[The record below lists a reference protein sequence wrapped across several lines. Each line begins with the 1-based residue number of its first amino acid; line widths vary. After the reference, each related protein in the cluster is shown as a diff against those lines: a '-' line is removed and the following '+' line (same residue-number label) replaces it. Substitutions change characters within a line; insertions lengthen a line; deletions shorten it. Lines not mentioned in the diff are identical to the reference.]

1 MAEEEKKDKGLLIVS
16 VPRSLHSKVGQY
28 TDTRPSFALVSS
40 PKEGRK
46 QMTQLFTCRD
56 FINDSMLSFYTSSH
70 FGYNGENPVKL
81 DTSKLRLM
89 VAATGK
95 VSDDEKKRK
104 AQAVY
109 TAKRIINIYERLAG
123 FAPVSVVSRVNR
135 FDEEEK
141 KNLTGGAA
149 WLLTGPAEWMRVSQ
163 LVSMIT
169 LIFRVIWRTDTR
181 PKEELK
187 DINDVNVFFQ
197 QIVKDCSKGG
207 YESLLGEDRSYL
219 PHYPKYEMFMTKYK
233 ELFGSLSIE
242 TLFPKGASGWHS
254 NGGIT
259 SLSSNSTGIRVL
271 DEKVK
276 EAWKNWKEEKKIAD
290 ITNYGY

>member
-104 AQAVY
+104 
-109 TAKRIINIYERLAG
+109 TLELAG
-123 FAPVSVVSRVNR
+123 F
-135 FDEEEK
+135 DI
-141 KNLTGGAA
+141 
-149 WLLTGPAEWMRVSQ
+149 
-163 LVSMIT
+163 LVWDYT
-169 LIFRVIWRTDTR
+169 TEQVDAFVTKRQDIFR
-181 PKEELK
+181 
-187 DINDVNVFFQ
+187 
-197 QIVKDCSKGG
+197 
-207 YESLLGEDRSYL
+207 
-219 PHYPKYEMFMTKYK
+219 
-233 ELFGSLSIE
+233 
-242 TLFPKGASGWHS
+242 
-254 NGGIT
+254 
-259 SLSSNSTGIRVL
+259 
-271 DEKVK
+271 KVR
-276 EAWKNWKEEKKIAD
+276 
-290 ITNYGY
+290 